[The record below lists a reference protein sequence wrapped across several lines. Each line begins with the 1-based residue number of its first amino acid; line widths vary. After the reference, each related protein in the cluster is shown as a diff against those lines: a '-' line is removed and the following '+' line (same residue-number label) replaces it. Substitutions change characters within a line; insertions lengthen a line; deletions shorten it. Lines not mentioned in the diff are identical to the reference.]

1 MYGGNKLMATT
12 DNKLRSMAAI
22 LGIGSLALVGV
33 SACDDGGGEDAE
45 DPAVEENGEEDEGM
59 EEEEEAPEDDG
70 MEEEEEE
77 DDL

>member
-1 MYGGNKLMATT
+1 MQFMYGGNKLMATT

-59 EEEEEAPEDDG
+59 EEEEDDG